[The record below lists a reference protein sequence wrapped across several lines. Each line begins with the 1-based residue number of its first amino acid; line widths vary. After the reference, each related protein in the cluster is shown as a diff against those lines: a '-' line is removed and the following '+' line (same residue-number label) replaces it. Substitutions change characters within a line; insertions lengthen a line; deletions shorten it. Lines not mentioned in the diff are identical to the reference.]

1 MNLTRKLFKIVITL
15 TGLIIGS
22 LASINTQMIP
32 TRIQV
37 VSNENVHL
45 VLKDNGNNVS
55 SVNVSGMSLLPIHVD
70 NTGYYFSPTLSMD
83 DLSKTDVR
91 VSENYIFK
99 SVDARLDT
107 QTDNAYLQ
115 AELLINGE
123 DKVNKAIR
131 CQLRIG
137 TNYYYLSQDEPI
149 CLTDVLLSDTKDTT
163 IKASFYYEL
172 EDETCTIENL
182 NNANGSDVELKLYVY
197 VKE

>member
-37 VSNENVHL
+37 VSNEEVKL

-55 SVNVSGMSLLPIHVD
+55 GVNVSGMSLLPIHVD
-70 NTGYYFSPTLSMD
+70 NTGYYFSPTLTMD

-123 DKVNKAIR
+123 DTVNKAIR

-137 TNYYYLSQDEPI
+137 NYYYYLSQDEPI
-149 CLTDVLLSDTKDTT
+149 CLTDVLLSNTKDTT